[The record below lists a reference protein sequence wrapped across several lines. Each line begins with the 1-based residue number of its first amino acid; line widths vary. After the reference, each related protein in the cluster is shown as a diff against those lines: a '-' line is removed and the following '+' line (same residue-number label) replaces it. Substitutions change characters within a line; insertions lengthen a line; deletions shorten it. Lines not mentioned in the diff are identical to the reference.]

1 MGRSR
6 VSAPAPRD
14 YKQEMLDSMSAQE
27 AIQPRLLALEQQY
40 TPEYLKLQEQGIG
53 YGTQA
58 MGRLLGQA
66 QGVSAGLQSD
76 FLGMQAPLYG
86 QLGQAA
92 QGAYRQTL
100 DPQAMGLYNS
110 LMQSAQTDLSAGR
123 NLTPQMQQLAQ
134 QTARQAM
141 AARGLS
147 GNQAVAQEVLNS
159 YQLQDAREARARQFA
174 GSMYDAGTAQANT
187 AMTMYGQPLMT
198 QMAGYSPA
206 SLVQGGAGMYGSMG
220 AKLFEPESQYNAALI
235 TANRQEQMQAQL
247 ANQQAKA
254 GMMSGLMGMA
264 GMMGGGLLSNPGLF
278 AGTTAGVG
286 LGQNLTSQFMN
297 TGTGAGLNLGNYT
310 LGGGGAGIANMSGG
324 GYTFRK

>member
-1 MGRSR
+1 
-6 VSAPAPRD
+6 
-14 YKQEMLDSMSAQE
+14 MSAQE

-86 QLGQAA
+86 QVGQAA
-92 QGAYRQTL
+92 QTAYRQTL

-235 TANRQEQMQAQL
+235 TANQQNQMQAQM
-247 ANQQAKA
+247 ANAQSRA
-254 GMMSGLMGMA
+254 GLMSGLMGMA
-264 GMMGGGLLSNPGLF
+264 GMMGGGLLSNPNLF
-278 AGTTAGVG
+278 GATTAG

-310 LGGGGAGIANMSGG
+310 LGGGGAGIRNVTSPSM
-324 GYTFRK
+324 YTFSK

>member
-1 MGRSR
+1 
-6 VSAPAPRD
+6 
-14 YKQEMLDSMSAQE
+14 MSAQE

-66 QGVSAGLQSD
+66 QGVSAGLQSN

-86 QLGQAA
+86 QVGQAA

-110 LMQSAQTDLSAGR
+110 MMQSAQSDLSAGR
-123 NLTPQMQQLAQ
+123 NLTPQMQKLAQ
-134 QTARQAM
+134 QAARQAM

-147 GNQAVAQEVLNS
+147 GNQAVAQEVLNT

-187 AMTMYGQPLMT
+187 AMSMYGQPLMT

-220 AKLFEPESQYNAALI
+220 SKLFEPESQYNASLV

-247 ANQQAKA
+247 ANAQSRA
-254 GMMSGLMGMA
+254 GLTSGLMGMA
-264 GMMGGGLLSNPGLF
+264 GALGGAFLGNPGLF
-278 AGTTAGVG
+278 AGATTASN
-286 LGQNLTSQFMN
+286 LGQNLTSQFTN
-297 TGTGAGLNLGNYT
+297 TGNGAGLNLGNYN
-310 LGGGGAGIANMSGG
+310 LMGGGAGIRNVTSPAM
-324 GYTFRK
+324 YTFSK